1 MTKRDLDWAES
12 ARVARSYRAMFALA
26 TEIVSC
32 DSTSKELRRLARR
45 VTRALQSVID
55 KPIASAAVLK
65 RAQHFFSLLSASLMN
80 EASKAAIRIPEGSA
94 CVEPTGEPASTL
106 IDLKHALDGA
116 GNRNDRTLLQAVS
129 LYPVILAPERTTNS

>member
-1 MTKRDLDWAES
+1 
-12 ARVARSYRAMFALA
+12 MFALA

-94 CVEPTGEPASTL
+94 CVEPTREPAS
-106 IDLKHALDGA
+106 H
-116 GNRNDRTLLQAVS
+116 
-129 LYPVILAPERTTNS
+129 